1 MPEFDHID
9 RQSHQI
15 KDLLQWHRRKILTEQ
30 KMAML
35 PYHTPIRAK
44 KKKNDTQFIEKQ
56 KKINSNLD
64 WMKSG
69 NLPPLK

>member
-9 RQSHQI
+9 RQSHQT

-44 KKKNDTQFIEKQ
+44 KINLRNKKAAILIK
-56 KKINSNLD
+56 
-64 WMKSG
+64 
-69 NLPPLK
+69 